1 MHRLAYSFAMVVAG
15 LVSVWPSS
23 TMAKQKPAKVVVI
36 GVDGVSLNLLEPY
49 AKAGVTP
56 NMKRMLEQ
64 GARGDLASIWPLR
77 TPQVWTT
84 AVTGK
89 YPGQHGIWDHLSNTY
104 FNPPPF
110 RTKQKIRV
118 TTKDRRSKAL
128 WNILSEKNISTA
140 SVGWMA
146 TWPAED
152 VSSTVLVSPIE
163 LKGDKR
169 QTTIKGSF
177 YRDAP
182 NMVMPKSYEKSVRQL
197 IVEASDLSAE
207 DMAPFA
213 MMPPDSSALY
223 KLPYLRRY
231 VYGLKWSLARARS
244 VENITLSVAAK
255 AQPDVLFTYFQCTD
269 SMLHRFWIFQMG
281 EERIRARLAGHKL
294 DASHA
299 AELSKRFGKVVEACY
314 RDVDARIGRILKEVA
329 GPETLVLLISDHG
342 FGDAPEPHRMRDEP
356 YSGNHLDDGIVLAM
370 GPGIQAGELISGVS
384 ILDITPSILHHLGLP
399 VASDMPGKVV
409 ANMIGATG
417 KRAVELIGSYETK
430 PQHEIPYKKGY
441 PPKGSTRRSDFE

>member
-1 MHRLAYSFAMVVAG
+1 MYRWVCVGALCTLLG
-15 LVSVWPSS
+15 LSPQVIQ
-23 TMAKQKPAKVVVI
+23 AKPAKVVVL

-84 AVTGK
+84 SVTGK

-110 RTKQKIRV
+110 RTKEKKRV

-152 VSSTVLVSPIE
+152 VKSTVMVSPIE

-182 NMVMPKSYEKSVRQL
+182 NMVMPKSYEASVRKL
-197 IVEASDLSAE
+197 IVEPSDLTLE
-207 DMAPFA
+207 DMKPFA
-213 MMPPDSSALY
+213 QMPPADSALF
-223 KLPYLRRY
+223 KLPYLKRY

-244 VENITLSVAAK
+244 VENITRSVAAK
-255 AQPDVLFTYFQCTD
+255 MQPDVLFTYFQCTD

-294 DASHA
+294 DASHS
-299 AELSKRFGKVVEACY
+299 AELAKRFGNVVEACY
-314 RDVDARIGRILKEVA
+314 RDVDARIGRILNEVA
-329 GPETLVLLISDHG
+329 GPDTLVLLISDHG

-370 GPGIQAGELISGVS
+370 GPGIAPGSRVQDVS

-399 VASDMPGKVV
+399 VASDMPGKVIPGIV
-409 ANMIGATG
+409 GDSA
-417 KRAVELIGSYETK
+417 KRPVELIGSYELK
-430 PQHEIPYKKGY
+430 PQHEIPYKQGY
-441 PPKGSTRRSDFE
+441 PPKGATRRSDFE

>member
-1 MHRLAYSFAMVVAG
+1 MHHWAWTFAMIS
-15 LVSVWPSS
+15 SVLFGALGS
-23 TMAKQKPAKVVVI
+23 AAQAKPAKVVVI

-56 NMKRMLEQ
+56 NMKRMLEE

-110 RTKQKIRV
+110 RSKEKIRV

-152 VSSTVLVSPIE
+152 VASTVLVSPIE

-182 NMVMPKSYEKSVRQL
+182 NMVMPKSYESSVRKL

-207 DMAPFA
+207 DMTPFA
-213 MMPPDSSALY
+213 SMPPESSALY

-244 VENITLSVAAK
+244 VENITRSIAAK

-281 EERIRARLAGHKL
+281 EERIRARLKGHKL

-314 RDVDARIGRILKEVA
+314 RDVDARIGRILAEVA
-329 GPETLVLLISDHG
+329 GPDTLVLLISDHG

-356 YSGNHLDDGIVLAM
+356 YSGNHLDDGIILAM
-370 GPGIQAGELISGVS
+370 GPGIPAGKLLKKVS

-409 ANMIGATG
+409 GGIIGASS
-417 KRAVELIGSYETK
+417 KRALELIGSYERK
-430 PQHEIPYKKGY
+430 PQHEIPYQKGY

>member
-1 MHRLAYSFAMVVAG
+1 MTRLLFLIVCLVAG
-15 LVSVWPSS
+15 
-23 TMAKQKPAKVVVI
+23 AAEAKPAKVVII
-36 GVDGVSLNLLEPY
+36 GVDGVSLNLSEPY

-56 NMKRMLEQ
+56 NMSRMIQE
-64 GARGDLASIWPLR
+64 GARGELASIWPLR

-110 RTKQKIRV
+110 RTKVKKRV
-118 TTKDRRSKAL
+118 TTRQRQSKAL
-128 WNILSEKNISTA
+128 WNIFSDKNISTV

-152 VSSTVLVSPIE
+152 VSGSVLVAPIE

-182 NMVMPKSYEKSVRQL
+182 GMVMPKSYESTVRKL
-197 IVEASDLSAE
+197 IVEASDLTPR
-207 DMAPFA
+207 DMEPFA
-213 MMPPDSSALY
+213 KLPPASSSLY
-223 KLPYLRRY
+223 ELPYLRRY

-244 VENITLSVAAK
+244 VENVTRALAAEV
-255 AQPDVLFTYFQCTD
+255 QPDVLLTYFQCTD

-281 EERIRARLAGHKL
+281 EERIRRRLQRHKL
-294 DASHA
+294 DASHT
-299 AELSKRFGKVVEACY
+299 AELSRRFGKVVEACY

-329 GPETLVLLISDHG
+329 GPDTLVLLVSDHG
-342 FGDAPEPHRMRDEP
+342 FGDSPEPHRMSDEP
-356 YSGNHLDDGIVLAM
+356 YSGNHLDDGIILAT
-370 GPGIQAGELISGVS
+370 GPGIPAGTLLKGVS
-384 ILDITPSILHHLGLP
+384 ILDLTPSVLHHLGLP
-399 VASDMPGKVV
+399 VASDMPGQVV
-409 ANMIGATG
+409 GAMLGTSG
-417 KRAVELIGSYETK
+417 KRAVELIGSYERK
-430 PQHEIPYKKGY
+430 PQHEIPYKDGY
-441 PPKGSTRRSDFE
+441 PPKGATRRSDFE